1 MTLYVLLRSIHL
13 SCVGLTFVS
22 FTTRGLWMW
31 FSPER
36 LERPWVRIT
45 PHVIDTLLLASAI
58 GLAITIRQY
67 PFVNG
72 WLTAK
77 LIGLLIYIGLGMIAL
92 HHGRSL
98 MIRLAAFLA
107 ALLVFGY
114 IVLVARAHYPWP
126 W

>member
-58 GLAITIRQY
+58 GLAITIHQY

-92 HHGRSL
+92 HHGRTR
-98 MIRLAAFLA
+98 MIRLAAFLG

-114 IVLVARAHYPWP
+114 IVLVARAHDPSPW
-126 W
+126 

>member
-1 MTLYVLLRSIHL
+1 MTFYALLRGIHL
-13 SCVGLTFVS
+13 SCVGLTFIS

-31 FSPER
+31 LAPER
-36 LERPWVRIT
+36 LARTWVRIT

-58 GLAITIRQY
+58 GLAFTIHQY

-77 LIGLLIYIGLGMIAL
+77 LLALFVYIGLGMIAL
-92 HHGRSL
+92 HHGRTR
-98 MIRLAAFLA
+98 MVRLTAFLG

-114 IVLVARAHYPWP
+114 IMSVARAHDPWP